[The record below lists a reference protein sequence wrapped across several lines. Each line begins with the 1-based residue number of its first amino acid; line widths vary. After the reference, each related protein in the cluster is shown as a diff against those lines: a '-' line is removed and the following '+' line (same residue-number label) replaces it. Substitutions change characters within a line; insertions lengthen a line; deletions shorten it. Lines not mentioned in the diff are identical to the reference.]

1 MIIYEAEGQQGR
13 WSLKKTP
20 EEAILK
26 MIFLLIHFPLLCG
39 PQVDLWVFM

>member
-1 MIIYEAEGQQGR
+1 MIMKLKDSKR
-13 WSLKKTP
+13 KKTP